1 MKTVKEISDLTGI
14 SVRTLHYYDQIGLL
28 KPTAKS
34 RAGYRLYDD
43 KTVEK
48 LQQILFFREF
58 DIPLRQI
65 KAIME
70 DSTLEANQ
78 ILQMQRKMLVAK
90 KERMER
96 LIENIDRILNGG
108 QMMDFDVFSKTEL
121 ENMYDTMVE
130 NMTGE
135 QAAAFRERYGDLK
148 TWKEKSIENAS
159 TEAAQQNFQKIVEWY
174 GSKEKVLNAAKAP
187 TSAESILENQKR
199 LDEIMQKLAG
209 KKGQDVDSPAVTALM
224 IEYDSVAKELFQMPD
239 PSKMILDM
247 ASAFRSNPE
256 IQAAQDKMYGE
267 GTTEFVGRA
276 MEAFYMKK

>member
-1 MKTVKEISDLTGI
+1 MRTVKEISDLTGI
-14 SVRTLHYYDQIGLL
+14 SVRTLHYYDEIGLL
-28 KPTAKS
+28 KPTDKS
-34 RAGYRLYDD
+34 EAGYRLYDD
-43 KTVEK
+43 KALET

-58 DIPLRQI
+58 DIPLKEI
-65 KAIME
+65 KAVM
-70 DSTLEANQ
+70 DNPALEKNQ

-130 NMTGE
+130 NMTDE

-174 GSKEKVLNAAKAP
+174 GGKEKVLNAAKAP

-247 ASAFRSNPE
+247 ASAFRLNPE

>member
-1 MKTVKEISDLTGI
+1 MRTVKEISDLTGI
-14 SVRTLHYYDQIGLL
+14 SVHTLHYYDQIGLL

-108 QMMDFDVFSKTEL
+108 QMMDFGVFSKTEL

-130 NMTGE
+130 NMTDE

-174 GSKEKVLNAAKAP
+174 GSKEKVLNAAKVP

>member
-130 NMTGE
+130 NMTDE

-174 GSKEKVLNAAKAP
+174 GGKEKVLNAAKAP

-247 ASAFRSNPE
+247 ASAFRLNPE

>member
-108 QMMDFDVFSKTEL
+108 QMMDFGVFSKTEL

-130 NMTGE
+130 NMTDE

-174 GSKEKVLNAAKAP
+174 GSKEKVLNAAKVP
-187 TSAESILENQKR
+187 TSAESILENQNR